1 MTYTGSRKV
10 LLALALGSALCFMV
24 FSQMLHATGFEHMP
38 KKQFNVLVFSKTAGW
53 HHPSIL
59 SGVSALQ
66 QLGDKHF
73 FNVVWHEES
82 RYFND
87 DYLKQVDVVVF
98 LATTGDVLNDA
109 EQAAFER
116 YIQQGKGFVG
126 IHSATDTEY
135 DWPWYQQLVGH
146 TFVIHPEIQTAKLQ
160 VESRQFPGLESM
172 PDSLLWTDEW
182 YDFTL
187 ARNPKLHYILSVD
200 ENSYDTN
207 SDWGTKQGKGMGA
220 FHPIAWY
227 QEFDGGRA
235 FYTALGHTD
244 AVYQD
249 VLFQAHLY
257 GGIYWAATG
266 KGITP

>member
-1 MTYTGSRKV
+1 MTYRISSAFLQPLV
-10 LLALALGSALCFMV
+10 LSYALCLMMFGQGV
-24 FSQMLHATGFEHMP
+24 HATGFEHMP
-38 KKQFNVLVFSKTAGW
+38 KKQFNVFVFSKTAGW
-53 HHPSIL
+53 HHASIL
-59 SGVSALQ
+59 SGVNALQ
-66 QLGDKHF
+66 KMSDKHF
-73 FNVVWHEES
+73 FNMVWHEEG

-87 DYLKQVDVVVF
+87 EYLKNVDVVVF

-109 EQAAFER
+109 EQAAFEG
-116 YIQQGKGFVG
+116 YIKQGKGFVG

-135 DWPWYQQLVGH
+135 DWAWYQQLVGH

-160 VESRQFPGLESM
+160 VESREFPGLESM

-182 YDFTL
+182 YDFTPV
-187 ARNPKLHYILSVD
+187 RNPNLHYILSVD
-200 ENSYDTN
+200 ENSYAPRSN
-207 SDWGTKQGKGMGA
+207 WGNKQGEGMGE

-227 QEFDGGRA
+227 QEFDGGRV

-249 VLFQAHLY
+249 VLFQTHLY